1 VTYIKENKKSYG
13 VDEIAKLIKEN
24 TEFDVLEDISL
35 RTKRDDVLAFIL
47 QCDVGRLKQDFE
59 EDEIEIDSEED
70 EVYASELMNKA
81 DEYAVEIEE
90 CLPDDLIAYYYA
102 YLYDEDEEIIKTIL
116 VISFESLGEKKL
128 VEVGKRLISVVE

>member
-1 VTYIKENKKSYG
+1 MTYIKENKKSYG

-81 DEYAVEIEE
+81 DARSK
-90 CLPDDLIAYYYA
+90 LDL
-102 YLYDEDEEIIKTIL
+102 L
-116 VISFESLGEKKL
+116 VPYSTDASMPSRTSGSTEAIFSSRFTRGMKFSFSSG
-128 VEVGKRLISVVE
+128 VRGYCR